1 MQPHSSRRIYEGR
14 VVNLRVDEIDAP
26 GGRRRLIEV
35 IEHNG
40 GAVVIARPTPDEI
53 IMVRQ
58 YRYPVQDA
66 LWELPAGMVDP
77 GETPD
82 TAAARELREET
93 GYTAR
98 SLRYLWSSYAT
109 PGFCEERWSFYV
121 AEGLQ
126 PGEQHLDDNEQI
138 EVRTWRIEDAW
149 RLIEADQLRDA
160 KSQIGLAW
168 AYMQSH

>member
-14 VVNLRVDEIDAP
+14 VLNLRVDEIDAP

-35 IEHNG
+35 VEHNG
-40 GAVVIARPTPDEI
+40 GAVIIARPSPSEI
-53 IMVRQ
+53 VMVRQ
-58 YRYPVQDA
+58 HRYAVGAD

-77 GETPD
+77 GEAPE
-82 TAAARELREET
+82 TAAGRELREET

-98 SLRYLWSSYAT
+98 TLRYLWSSYAT

-121 AEGLQ
+121 AEDLQ
-126 PGEQHLDDNEQI
+126 PGAQHLDDNEQI
-138 EVRTWRIEDAW
+138 EVRTWRIEEAW

-160 KSQIGLAW
+160 KSQIGIAW
-168 AYMQSH
+168 AYSQLR